1 MATEIKRVRFFDG
14 QFLKE
19 LEFRDEQAYHQHL
32 RRRMNFFLF
41 EKSGVVQIG
50 TDDLRFFDLNNAD
63 KTFRVRAGMA
73 ICRTPLLAEGKEI
86 VLFVDSPVIDLDAEG
101 IVAGGTAFVTI
112 HYEEEEAKDPPSEGD
127 VDENTRVREKA
138 VLRVHSSLPAGP
150 APNGEEFILLGT
162 IVHTGMTADYTARH
176 EAKLRASLL
185 AAPVVPSPEITG
197 LTGTT
202 SVAAGGAP
210 VAAVIHGTNLAGATA
225 VAFGDPA
232 VTAVVN
238 SFTATTVNITVTA
251 GPAAVAGP
259 KSFTVTTPGG
269 TASSPGAVNFTVTGA
284 IPVPTI
290 TGIDV
295 HAGTQGTT
303 FDAVIAGT
311 NLTGADEVGFSGAGV
326 KATIQRGGTA
336 TSLPISIQVSA
347 TATVGA
353 RLFVVSTP
361 GGTASSKAV
370 VGADF
375 TVTAAVQVTL
385 RSLQPNR
392 QVSGG
397 TIEVVGTNIRN
408 PALAPDAVA
417 AGTTIQLRKAA
428 VTVAAA
434 PATIIVRPDVGGRQV
449 VRVVIPD
456 RPGVWGPKEAVT
468 LDLTFNAS
476 TGSLEFGY
484 DDTPPPPAFAS
495 PGTQVTPRSGRTNS
509 LVTLQGNNFD
519 FPPVKVLFGTTPAT
533 IEGTPETH
541 QIVVRVPPNII
552 GTNFPIEVTTSG
564 GTVRSTDT
572 FFVVVG

>member
-1 MATEIKRVRFFDG
+1 
-14 QFLKE
+14 
-19 LEFRDEQAYHQHL
+19 
-32 RRRMNFFLF
+32 
-41 EKSGVVQIG
+41 
-50 TDDLRFFDLNNAD
+50 
-63 KTFRVRAGMA
+63 
-73 ICRTPLLAEGKEI
+73 
-86 VLFVDSPVIDLDAEG
+86 VDSPVIDLDAEG

-162 IVHTGMTADYTARH
+162 IRHTGMSADYTDRH

-210 VAAVIHGTNLAGATA
+210 VAAVIQGTNLAGATA

-238 SFTATTVNITVTA
+238 SSTATTVNITVTA

-326 KATIQRGGTA
+326 KATIRRGGTA

-347 TATVGA
+347 TAPAGA
-353 RLFVVSTP
+353 RLFTVSTP
-361 GGTASSKAV
+361 GGMASSKAV

-375 TVTAAVQVTL
+375 TVTEAVQVTL

-408 PALAPDAVA
+408 PALAPDALA

-476 TGSLEFGY
+476 TGSLAFGY
-484 DDTPPPPAFAS
+484 DDPPPPPAFGPA
-495 PGTQVTPRSGRTNS
+495 GTQFTPTQGPRNT
-509 LVTLQGNNFD
+509 LVTLTGSNFN
-519 FPPVKVLFGTTPAT
+519 FPPVRVRFGAGAPFGGDGIFDAV
-533 IEGTPETH
+533 IEGTPTAT
-541 QIVVRVPPNII
+541 QIVTRVPNAPELVLHNVCL
-552 GTNFPIEVTTSG
+552 IEVTTAG

-572 FFVVVG
+572 FIVRPG